1 MLDSGQDIG
10 SYQIVG
16 PLGAGATGLVYRAK
30 HSHLGHEVAIKV
42 LRPELAQRPDTAS
55 RFLAEARAI
64 NDIGHPNIVKVHD
77 FAKDAEREPPI
88 YYMVM
93 ELLEGFSLGDHLH
106 KAGFLRYTEALRI
119 AGQVASALAA
129 VHASNRVH
137 RDLKSDNIFVVAAP
151 GSEGL
156 MVKLLDF
163 GLVKVIDEDLP
174 QVKMTDPGT
183 ALGTPAYMAPE
194 QVLEGAD
201 IDRRTDIYAL
211 GVVLYEMLT
220 GALPFQSKSYGQLM
234 VQVVKER
241 PRPPTLLQEGIPR
254 PVEALVMRCLEK
266 KPVHRYQSAEE
277 LSQAIAVAGG
287 GLEDPL
293 TIDAEPAEESPLEEG
308 ARIGSYKL
316 LRTIGKGGMGRV
328 YLAVHESLQRKVALK
343 LLSETY
349 AAAGADAVQRV
360 FREALAASR
369 INHPNIVAIT
379 DFIQDGDTACYVME
393 YLEGE
398 PLIARLRRG
407 GMSLDDAL
415 SIAEQTAD
423 GLAALHDAG
432 VIHRDLK
439 PGNIFLVERPGQPVQ
454 IKLLDFGLAE
464 LSDEVAGDLEGG
476 APNPAMI
483 TPEYCSP
490 EQIRSPRL
498 VDHRADIYAFGVVLY
513 LMVVGRRPHEASSE
527 DELLAEICSRTPPT
541 PSQHGLSLPRGLE
554 QLIMSCLSIDPDG
567 RPANATEVLEAL
579 RDVIRHR
586 AAAES
591 RKRARGRFPR
601 WLAGIA
607 LIAVLAGGFLWWQHR
622 SPSPPAPAARP
633 ADVAIADLKTMLR
646 EVTHRARDK
655 VAFAPARRG
664 MDLHHLDAI
673 KTGARSR
680 ALLSFRAG
688 GRLDVDE
695 WTTVLIE
702 APAADEEKLPIAR
715 LKKGTVHTEVR
726 PGRSLRVISPG
737 GRESLIR
744 ARGDKPVKLRV
755 RQRKDGLEVA
765 VLGGNASISSAGRSA
780 TVGAGQFVDIG
791 RGRMTPAHLPPFPEL
806 LSPAVDATVTGAVVL
821 RWHTVGAA
829 GAFHV
834 QLSKSHSF
842 RDNLIETRLAKR
854 ALVLEPGAL
863 APGRYVWRV
872 SSIDA
877 DAREGEFGY
886 SRRFTVAEEPRAP
899 SAEDFEPRDNKVV
912 SVIKESAVV
921 TFRWPPGVKGHTL
934 LVTRGRQVVVRKP
947 AAGQRARVRLEP
959 GTYRWKLVDRD
970 RTPAF
975 RPPRRLILRL
985 RTPPEVI
992 PKVRWPGRKNP

>member
-1 MLDSGQDIG
+1 MLDSGQNIG
-10 SYQIVG
+10 SYQIVA
-16 PLGAGATGLVYRAK
+16 PLGAGATSLVYRAK
-30 HSHLGHEVAIKV
+30 HAHLGNEVAIKI

-64 NDIGHPNIVKVHD
+64 NDIGHPNIVNVHD
-77 FAKDAEREPPI
+77 FAKDAEREPPVF
-88 YYMVM
+88 YMVM
-93 ELLEGFSLGDHLH
+93 ELLEGWSLGDHIH

-119 AGQVASALAA
+119 AGQVASALVA

-137 RDLKSDNIFVVAAP
+137 RDLKSDNIFLVS
-151 GSEGL
+151 GGEGPT
-156 MVKLLDF
+156 VKLLDF
-163 GLVKVIDEDLP
+163 GLVKEIDEEDLP
-174 QVKMTDPGT
+174 QVKRTDPGT

-194 QVLEGAD
+194 QVLEGAE
-201 IDRRTDIYAL
+201 IDQRTDIYAL

-220 GALPFQSKSYGQLM
+220 GTLPFQSRSYGQLM

-241 PRPPTLLQEGIPR
+241 PRPPTLVREGIPR

-277 LSQAIAVAGG
+277 LSQDIAEARGD
-287 GLEDPL
+287 EAPL
-293 TIDAEPAEESPLEEG
+293 TIDAEPAEESTPLEDG
-308 ARIGSYKL
+308 ASIGSYKL

-349 AAAGADAVQRV
+349 AADADAVQRV

-379 DFIQDGDTACYVME
+379 DFIQDGGQACYVME

-407 GMSLDDAL
+407 GVSLDDAL
-415 SIAEQTAD
+415 FIAEQTAD

-439 PGNIFLVERPGQPVQ
+439 PGNIFLVERQGQPVQ
-454 IKLLDFGLAE
+454 VKLLDFGLAE
-464 LSDEVAGDLEGG
+464 LSEEVAGDLEG

-498 VDHRADIYAFGVVLY
+498 VDHRADIYTLGVVLY

-527 DELLAEICSRTPPT
+527 DELLADICSKIPPT
-541 PSQHGLSLPRGLE
+541 PDERGVSLPRRLE

-567 RPANATEVLEAL
+567 RPATATAVLEEL
-579 RDVIRHR
+579 RDIIRDR
-586 AAAES
+586 AAEES
-591 RKRARGRFPR
+591 RRRARSRLPW
-601 WLAGIA
+601 WLAGLA
-607 LIAVLAGGFLWWQHR
+607 LVVVVAGGILWRQCGS
-622 SPSPPAPAARP
+622 SPSPTAPARP
-633 ADVAIADLKTMLR
+633 ADVAIADLKTTLR
-646 EVTHRARDK
+646 VVAHRSRDK
-655 VAFAPARRG
+655 VAFAPARKG
-664 MDLHHLDAI
+664 MDLYHLDAI

-680 ALLSFRAG
+680 AQVSFRAG
-688 GRLDVDE
+688 GKLDVDE

-702 APAADEEKLPIAR
+702 APAADEEQLPIAR
-715 LKKGTVHTEVR
+715 LKKGTVHTEVK

-737 GRESLIR
+737 GRESLIK

-765 VLGGNASISSAGRSA
+765 ILGGDASISSAGRS
-780 TVGAGQFVDIG
+780 TSVGSGHFVDIG
-791 RGRMTPAHLPPFPEL
+791 RGKMKPAPLPPFPEL
-806 LSPAVDATVTGAVVL
+806 LSPAVDASVTGAVVL
-821 RWHTVGAA
+821 RWHAVGVTK
-829 GAFHV
+829 AFHV
-834 QLSKSHSF
+834 QLSRSHAF
-842 RDNLIETRLAKR
+842 RDNLIERRLPQR
-854 ALVLEPGAL
+854 ALVLEPGTL

-877 DAREGEFGY
+877 DGREGEFGY
-886 SRRFTVAEEPRAP
+886 SRRFTVAEEPKGP
-899 SAEDFEPRDNKVV
+899 TAEDFAPRDNHVV

-921 TFRWPPGVKGHTL
+921 TFRWPPEVKGHTL
-934 LVTRGRQVVVRKP
+934 LVTRGREVVVRRP
-947 AAGQRARVRLEP
+947 AAGRRARARLEP
-959 GTYRWKLVDRD
+959 GTYRWKLVDREGEL
-970 RTPAF
+970 AF
-975 RPPRRLILRL
+975 RPPRRLILKL
-985 RTPPEVI
+985 RRPPEVI